1 MNSITIPNELSFAVE
16 EVCKISVECWRLG
29 RIAELWKDSTEAAG
43 LRHAARRIAEALS
56 AVGMEILD
64 FSGRPYDPG
73 LVPEVVEVLDDKGL
87 PEGQTIVEETISPT
101 LTWRGQVVKPGQIIV
116 KRSSSRSAECAEVV
130 Q

>member
-29 RIAELWKDSTEAAG
+29 RIAELWSDSTEAAG
-43 LRHAARRIAEALS
+43 LRHAARHIAEALS

-73 LVPEVVEVLDDKGL
+73 LVPEEL
-87 PEGQTIVEETISPT
+87 SPN
-101 LTWRGQVVKPGQIIV
+101 LGDGRDQ
-116 KRSSSRSAECAEVV
+116 AAAA
-130 Q
+130 